1 MHAAAGRRLDLADG
15 MDGASTWN
23 TGFCG
28 SPSPN
33 SCRGRGTNVDVSG
46 PWPAAV
52 QRRHATTRAC
62 FFGGQSLPVPA
73 HSSPRRAGR
82 ECAGIAKTTPLRL
95 SLTPGRPPNLGHQSL
110 FLVWP
115 TQTEFTRHRLRLE
128 MDAAC
133 CSGHRRTERRKNG
146 EKKVRWLCTGTGT
159 WPVNCGCD
167 ALDATADGSISLSS
181 FLSSLVRQN
190 TPNLGPS
197 HRAFEVG
204 LPRSAVRRGQ
214 GVPWVA
220 H

>member
-1 MHAAAGRRLDLADG
+1 MPPPAAGLTWRMGWMGRAPGTLDFVGRLRQ
-15 MDGASTWN
+15 T
-23 TGFCG
+23 
-28 SPSPN
+28 
-33 SCRGRGTNVDVSG
+33 
-46 PWPAAV
+46 AAV
-52 QRRHATTRAC
+52 GEGLTSTLAALGLQRCSGAMPPPGHAFLA
-62 FFGGQSLPVPA
+62 GSLLPA